1 MVALRPVVVA
11 LALALPAT
19 LAGGS
24 LAAPAPSAPVAVAGL
39 EAPAS
44 IVRDSLGIPHVSAR
58 SDHDAY
64 FLVGWLHA
72 QDRLFQMDQ
81 TRRQA
86 SGTLAELL
94 GAGALPTDVQ
104 LRTLGLRRAAAKSL
118 AVMSDGA
125 TADLEAYTAGVNA
138 WLSTHP
144 LPPEYAALELTSIPP
159 WTALDSVA
167 TAKLL
172 TFGLAFDT
180 NDIGTTQRLVAY
192 QTVLG
197 PAAGSRLFTE
207 DVMRIEP
214 FAHAPSIL
222 PGETSGPVRTHGRPD
237 WSTSFL
243 EQETLAQARDA
254 KRKLDEAGIGV
265 AADTGSNV
273 WLVSGSKSATGRP
286 MVASDPHLALPSPS
300 TFYELGIRAR
310 DLVLYGVTFPGL
322 PSVVHGM
329 NEHIAWGSTVNPTDV
344 TDVYQESVVV
354 SNGVPVA
361 TIFRGSAVP
370 TQIFPQ
376 TYRANQPG
384 NGVADDLV
392 TIPPS
397 ASVPPVAVETRHG
410 PLIAPNLSVQYTG
423 FSATRE
429 PDYFRELAR
438 AEDVAGAKR
447 ALRWFDVGAQNWMF
461 ADDHGNIAYY
471 TDHELPLREDLQAGA
486 VDGLPPW
493 FIRDGTGT
501 LRHEWIPAG
510 ARPESHSIPFAI
522 LPETELDQL
531 VNPERGWISN
541 ANQDPT
547 GQTYD
552 NDALNETRP
561 GGGIRYV
568 SPGHVDGNRNAR
580 VTARLQ
586 EALADDGTVS
596 FAEMR
601 AAQADVKLNDAE
613 VLVPDIVAA
622 LQLARTPGASPAL
635 AALGADPKV
644 QEAVAR
650 LAAWQFST
658 PTGILE
664 GYDASDVDGVRAP
677 PSQAEIDASVAATI
691 YSLWRGQ
698 ALAAVVD
705 GPLTAAGLGGSLL
718 PFPEKAMTA
727 LRRLL
732 GSNGV
737 GASGFVFFAGPDQ
750 GAQRVLGALKSA
762 LDLAASPGFAP
773 AFGGSTNLADYR
785 WGKLHRITFSHPLG
799 PAFSLP
805 PAGGLTDLG
814 PGLPGVATDGGFAV
828 VDASSHNPRAA
839 TLNGFRFSSGPAR
852 RFVAE
857 ARPSHPNA
865 VQVTPGGASGN
876 PAGPFFGNQ
885 LPLWLTDD
893 YHAATVQVGEI
904 ERDAISRE
912 QFRPAR

>member
-44 IVRDSLGIPHVSAR
+44 IVRDSLGVPHISAR

-94 GAGALPTDVQ
+94 GPAALASDVQ
-104 LRTLGLRRAAAKSL
+104 LRTLGLRRAAEKSL
-118 AVMSDGA
+118 DVLSPGA
-125 TADLEAYTAGVNA
+125 LADIEAYAAGANA
-138 WLSTHP
+138 WISTHP
-144 LPPEYAALELTSIPP
+144 LPPEYAALELTSIPA
-159 WTALDSVA
+159 WTVLDSLA

-172 TFGLAFDT
+172 GFGLSFET
-180 NDIGTTQRLVAY
+180 NDIGNTQRLVAY
-192 QTVLG
+192 QTALG
-197 PAAGSRLFTE
+197 PVAGTRLFSE

-222 PGETSGPVRTHGRPD
+222 PGETSGAVRTHGRPA
-237 WSTSFL
+237 WSSSFL
-243 EQETLAQARDA
+243 EPDTLAQAREA
-254 KRKLDEAGIGV
+254 KRKLDEIGIGATV
-265 AADTGSNV
+265 DTGSNI
-273 WLVSGSKSATGRP
+273 WAVSGSKSATGRP

-344 TDVYQESVVV
+344 TDIYQESVVV
-354 SNGVPVA
+354 SGGVPVA
-361 TIFRGSAVP
+361 TIFRGAAVP

-376 TYRANQPG
+376 SYRANQPG
-384 NGVADDLV
+384 NGVVDDLLAV
-392 TIPPS
+392 PPS
-397 ASVPPVAVETRHG
+397 ASVPPIAVETRHG

-423 FSATRE
+423 FYATRE
-429 PDYFRELAR
+429 PDYFRELGR
-438 AEDVAGAKR
+438 AEDVTGAKQ

-461 ADDHGNIAYY
+461 ADDRGNIAYY
-471 TDHELPLREDLQAGA
+471 TDHELPLREDLQAGT
-486 VDGLPPW
+486 VDGLPPY

-501 LRHEWIPAG
+501 LRHEWIAAG
-510 ARPESHSIPFAI
+510 ARPESHAIPFAI
-522 LPETELDQL
+522 LPDDELDQL

-547 GQTYD
+547 GQTFD
-552 NDALNETRP
+552 NDALNELRP

-568 SPGHVDGNRNAR
+568 SPGHSDGNRNAR
-580 VTARLQ
+580 VTARVE
-586 EALADDGTVS
+586 EALADDGAIS
-596 FAEMR
+596 FAEMQ

-613 VLVPDIVAA
+613 VLVPTIVSA

-635 AALGADPKV
+635 AALGSDPKV

-650 LAAWQFST
+650 LGSWELST
-658 PTGILE
+658 PTGIPE
-664 GYDASDVDGVRAP
+664 GYDESDLDGVRAP
-677 PSQAEIDASVAATI
+677 PTQAEIDASVAATI

-705 GPLTAAGLGGSLL
+705 GPLAAAGLGAFTPVSD
-718 PFPEKAMTA
+718 KAMTA
-727 LRRLL
+727 LRRLV

-737 GASGFVFFAGPDQ
+737 GVSGFVFFAGQDQ
-750 GAQRVLGALKSA
+750 GAQRVLGAMKSA
-762 LDLAASPGFAP
+762 LDLAASPAFAP
-773 AFGGSTNLADYR
+773 AFGGSTNLIDYR
-785 WGKLHRITFSHPLG
+785 WGRLHRITFSHPLG

-805 PAGGLTDLG
+805 PAGGLADLG

-839 TLNGFRFSSGPAR
+839 TLNGFRFANGPAR

-857 ARPSHPNA
+857 TRRSHPTA

-876 PAGPFFGNQ
+876 PFGPFFGNQ
-885 LPLWLTDD
+885 LPLWLTND
-893 YHAATVQVGEI
+893 YHQATVQVGEI